1 MLPDSNIIDV
11 VDMLKMRV
19 YFDRVKQW
27 KLFICCGI
35 ILLLVLVQRNILS
48 RGDTY
53 RNEPLK
59 WRRDGNQNK
68 HILVTGAAGFIGHY
82 VVMKLKRHQVKIIG
96 IDNFND
102 YYNVSLKYLR
112 SNISGV
118 VLYLDVCDSTGVTNL
133 INAHNITHVIHM
145 AAQAGV
151 RYSLSHPQAYVR
163 SNLECFVQLLQ
174 VIKLRNIKLIYASSS
189 SVYGENTEVPFSEN
203 HRVDQPVS
211 LYAATKRENEL
222 MAHVYWHL
230 YKVHS
235 VGLRFFTVYGPMG
248 RPDMAYFLFVKNID
262 ERKPIQVYNYGKL
275 SRDFTYID
283 DIVDGIV
290 NCIDVQ
296 FDCEILNL
304 GRGQPQNL
312 MTFIET
318 IERFMGKKAILNFVK
333 MAKGDVLTTY
343 ADISKAQRAIEYN
356 PQVSLK
362 EGIQKFVNWYKS
374 AK

>member
-1 MLPDSNIIDV
+1 MSKI
-11 VDMLKMRV
+11 RV
-19 YFDRVKQW
+19 CFDRIKQW
-27 KLFICCGI
+27 KLHISCGI
-35 ILLLVLVQRNILS
+35 ILLFVLVQRNIVS
-48 RGDTY
+48 RGDTH
-53 RNEPLK
+53 RDETLK
-59 WRRDGNQNK
+59 WRRDGDPNK

-82 VVMKLKRHQVKIIG
+82 VVMKLKRYKVKVIG

-118 VLYLDVCDSTGVTNL
+118 VLHLDVCDSTGVSN
-133 INAHNITHVIHM
+133 IIKAHTITHVIHM

-163 SNLECFVQLLQ
+163 SNLECFVQLLEE
-174 VIKLRNIKLIYASSS
+174 IKLRNIKLIYASSS
-189 SVYGENTEVPFSEN
+189 SVYGENTEVPFSES

-230 YKVHS
+230 YKLHS

-248 RPDMAYFLFVKNID
+248 RPDMTYFSFVKNID
-262 ERKPIQVYNYGKL
+262 ERKTIQVYNYGKL

-290 NCIDVQ
+290 NCIDVE

-318 IERFMGKKAILNFVK
+318 IERFMGKKAIINFVK

>member
-1 MLPDSNIIDV
+1 
-11 VDMLKMRV
+11 
-19 YFDRVKQW
+19 
-27 KLFICCGI
+27 
-35 ILLLVLVQRNILS
+35 
-48 RGDTY
+48 
-53 RNEPLK
+53 
-59 WRRDGNQNK
+59 
-68 HILVTGAAGFIGHY
+68 
-82 VVMKLKRHQVKIIG
+82 
-96 IDNFND
+96 
-102 YYNVSLKYLR
+102 
-112 SNISGV
+112 
-118 VLYLDVCDSTGVTNL
+118 
-133 INAHNITHVIHM
+133 
-145 AAQAGV
+145 
-151 RYSLSHPQAYVR
+151 VR
-163 SNLECFVQLLQ
+163 SNLECFVQLLE

-189 SVYGENTEVPFSEN
+189 SVYGENTEVPFSES

-230 YKVHS
+230 YKLHS

-248 RPDMAYFLFVKNID
+248 RPDMAYFSFVKKID

-283 DIVDGIV
+283 DIVDGVV

-318 IERFMGKKAILNFVK
+318 IERFMGKKAILNFVD